1 MEETTQNQSGG
12 MFPYSKLHWDPIKKT
27 NTEKQANIKPI
38 NKMHK
43 NQTKTL
49 NKPKVLLKLSLRTC
63 DYLYYK
69 EIEMHNKY

>member
-12 MFPYSKLHWDPIKKT
+12 MFPCSKLHWDPIKKT

-49 NKPKVLLKLSLRTC
+49 NKPKVLLKLSLSTC
-63 DYLYYK
+63 DYFYYK